1 MKVRGLFFLEEE
13 IGRRNDTTKQTLKN
27 AIIVS
32 QSGGGE
38 MYEITLTC
46 PMKDVSGEICEVLGL
61 EVEIRRKENGH
72 RD

>member
-1 MKVRGLFFLEEE
+1 M
-13 IGRRNDTTKQTLKN
+13 TKLTLKN

-32 QSGGGE
+32 QSGGGG